1 MGQQRDL
8 ATIHASRTHTKLM
21 FIATALAHQLAI
33 ATLVTSITFT
43 ARSDHVAVIG
53 RTEIITLAI
62 SSTLFAVFTLF
73 A

>member
-1 MGQQRDL
+1 
-8 ATIHASRTHTKLM
+8 M